1 MGRVRRKIPSW
12 LGTSCCYYNDTT
24 VVYIAFNNNIIT
36 SLLYCWERNHTL
48 LFLMFY
54 VLTTTDYI
62 VLYIHSTAM
71 NEKNMEQKILQDR
84 CHHHPSVDQQILD
97 YVVPYLFWLESTAV
111 FQADSSR
118 SVHCCRKFSFYCFF
132 CWLPFIFISLK
143 VSHQKL
149 ERKWPVSQPKPKQI
163 F

>member
-1 MGRVRRKIPSW
+1 
-12 LGTSCCYYNDTT
+12 
-24 VVYIAFNNNIIT
+24 
-36 SLLYCWERNHTL
+36 
-48 LFLMFY
+48 
-54 VLTTTDYI
+54 
-62 VLYIHSTAM
+62 M

-84 CHHHPSVDQQILD
+84 CHHPSVDQQILD

-149 ERKWPVSQPKPKQI
+149 ERKWPVSQPKPKQTFLKPKKLGCLYSQLWNLI
-163 F
+163 LLFYVTYVSLLLRKRTDTYIIHICESV

>member
-1 MGRVRRKIPSW
+1 MIQR
-12 LGTSCCYYNDTT
+12 L
-24 VVYIAFNNNIIT
+24 YIAFNNNIIT

-71 NEKNMEQKILQDR
+71 NEKIWNKKYYRTAATTRQSTNKYWTML
-84 CHHHPSVDQQILD
+84 
-97 YVVPYLFWLESTAV
+97 YLTFFWLESTAV